1 MSGEGATE
9 DRVSG
14 WGFQPG
20 DQIVPDVIAQKLL
33 GGGEAY
39 EAYLAF
45 DEVLYSPVVTKV
57 VRPDQ
62 VANESTL
69 RGLRREIAALDRIDH
84 PAVVRYF
91 HADAEYERPYVAL
104 ENIDG
109 PRLSSL
115 IRRHGQLPVQQL
127 LPLGLEVASALHY
140 LRQRD
145 MIHLDLKP
153 SNIIMGAPA
162 RVIDLSVARSEQ
174 AAGELAY
181 PIGTDEYMA
190 PEQCDPPRTGTP
202 GFASDMWGLGA
213 TLFHA
218 AAGYRAFEGGSADD
232 DAPVEERFPQLV
244 SEPYALP
251 EFVSDDVAK
260 LILSC
265 LEVDPAQRPTPRS
278 FAEALEPLMAAMP
291 KARLSGFK
299 VSLQRPR
306 QRDSR
311 R

>member
-1 MSGEGATE
+1 MSETE
-9 DRVSG
+9 
-14 WGFQPG
+14 WGFAPG

-45 DEVLYSPVVTKV
+45 DEVLYSPIVIKV

-62 VANESTL
+62 VDNESTL
-69 RGLRREIAALDRIDH
+69 RGLRREIAALDRIEH

-91 HADAEYERPYVAL
+91 HADADYERPYVAL

-145 MIHLDLKP
+145 VIHLDIKP
-153 SNIIMGAPA
+153 SNIIMGSPA
-162 RVIDLSVARSEQ
+162 RVIDLSVARSE
-174 AAGELAY
+174 AAAAELTY

-190 PEQCDPPRTGTP
+190 PEQCDPPNSGTP

-213 TLFHA
+213 TLYHA
-218 AAGYRAFEGGSADD
+218 AAGYRAFDVGSSDD
-232 DAPVEERFPQLV
+232 DAPLEERFPQLV
-244 SEPYALP
+244 HEPYELP
-251 EFVSDDVAK
+251 DFVDPAVAK
-260 LILSC
+260 LILPC
-265 LEVDPAQRPTPRS
+265 LEVDPALRPTPQE
-278 FAEALEPLMAAMP
+278 FAEALEPLMSAMP

-299 VSLQRPR
+299 VSLTR
-306 QRDSR
+306 
-311 R
+311 

>member
-1 MSGEGATE
+1 MSESA
-9 DRVSG
+9 
-14 WGFQPG
+14 WGFAPG

-45 DEVLYSPVVTKV
+45 DEVLYAPIVIKI

-62 VANESTL
+62 VDSESTL
-69 RGLRREIAALDRIDH
+69 RGLRREVTALGRLEH

-91 HADAEYERPYVAL
+91 HADTDGPRPYVAL

-127 LPLGLEVASALHY
+127 LPLGLEIASALHY
-140 LRQRD
+140 LRTRD
-145 MIHLDLKP
+145 VLHLDIKP
-153 SNIIMGAPA
+153 SNVIMGSPA
-162 RVIDLSVARSEQ
+162 RLIDLSVARSE
-174 AAGELAY
+174 AAASELTY

-190 PEQCDPPRTGTP
+190 PEQCNPPTGGTP
-202 GFASDMWGLGA
+202 GYAADMWGLGA
-213 TLFHA
+213 TMFHA
-218 AAGYRAFEGGSADD
+218 AAGYRAFDRGTGDD
-232 DAPVEERFPQLV
+232 DAPVESRFPQLV
-244 SEPYALP
+244 DDPYTLP
-251 EFVSDDVAK
+251 DVVPADVGK

-265 LEVDPAQRPTPRS
+265 LHPDPAGRPTPRE
-278 FAEALEPLMAAMP
+278 FAESLDPLMAAMP

-299 VSLQRPR
+299 VSLT
-306 QRDSR
+306 SR
-311 R
+311 

>member
-1 MSGEGATE
+1 MSDSE
-9 DRVSG
+9 

-20 DQIVPDVIAQKLL
+20 DRILPDVIAQKLL

-45 DEVLYSPVVTKV
+45 DEVLFSPVVIKV

-62 VANESTL
+62 VGNESTL
-69 RGLRREIAALDRIDH
+69 RGLRREIAALDLVDH

-91 HADAEYERPYVAL
+91 HGDADYERPYVAL

-145 MIHLDLKP
+145 VIHLDLKP
-153 SNIIMGAPA
+153 GNIIMGAPA

-174 AAGELAY
+174 AARELTS

-190 PEQCDPPRTGTP
+190 PEQCDPPNTGTP

-218 AAGYRAFEGGSADD
+218 AAGYRAFDVASSDD
-232 DAPVEERFPQLV
+232 DAPAEERFPQL
-244 SEPYALP
+244 SSDPYALP
-251 EFVSDDVAK
+251 DFVDDGIAK
-260 LILSC
+260 LIYAC
-265 LEVDPAQRPTPRS
+265 LEADPAQRPTPRE
-278 FAEALEPLMAAMP
+278 FAEALEPLIAAMP

-299 VSLQRPR
+299 ISLQR
-306 QRDSR
+306 
-311 R
+311 